1 MIVILSI
8 YVAYKIRIVDEVEWI
23 TSYLPLFIIV
33 LLLICVI
40 TNILLMIKYK
50 FCNKD

>member
-1 MIVILSI
+1 MIIIISI
-8 YVAYKIRIVDEVEWI
+8 YIAYKIRIVDEVEWI
-23 TSYLPLFIIV
+23 TSYLPLLIIV

-40 TNILLMIKYK
+40 TNILLMIQYK